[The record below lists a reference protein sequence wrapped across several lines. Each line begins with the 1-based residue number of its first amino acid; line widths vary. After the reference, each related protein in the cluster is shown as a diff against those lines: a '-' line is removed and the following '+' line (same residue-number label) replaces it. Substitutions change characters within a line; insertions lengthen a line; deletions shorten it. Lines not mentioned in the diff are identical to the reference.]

1 MTSIGAVA
9 VRPLRA
15 GRHSDR
21 DVASLAFLAALW
33 FALAF
38 AVLCLVV
45 LLVDA
50 FVDGLP
56 RLDANL
62 FTRYTSQVMPERAG
76 ARAAI
81 LGSMWVIGTTAVLAI
96 PLGVAAAVYLEEF
109 ADPARWY
116 NHWIEVNLQNLAA
129 VPAIVYGML
138 TAGLA
143 LAIGMPRRVVLAG
156 GIALALLILP
166 VIIITTREA
175 LRAVPAEIRQGSLAL
190 GATPLQTVWKQT
202 LPTAIPGVATG
213 TILALSRALGEAAP
227 LLLLGGLV
235 FVNYDPDGLMS
246 GFTTMPIQIFSW
258 TAQPQAAFR
267 EVASAAIIVLLGLL
281 LAMNA
286 VAIVIRNRY
295 REAGETVDHS
305 SPRRTSDRGSRTD
318 RDDEHDEDTEPAEHL
333 VEPLEQAP
341 SRTGPAEPAPVIEC
355 ENVDI
360 YYWAFRAVTDVS
372 MVTARTRSP
381 PSSARPAAARRRC
394 CAGSTG

>member
-9 VRPLRA
+9 ARPLRA

-21 DVASLAFLAALW
+21 DVSSIAFLVALW
-33 FALAF
+33 CALAF

-81 LGSMWVIGTTAVLAI
+81 LGSMWVIGTTALLAI

-109 ADPARWY
+109 ADPRRWY

-143 LAIGMPRRVVLAG
+143 LSIGLPRRVVLAG

-295 REAGETVDHS
+295 
-305 SPRRTSDRGSRTD
+305 
-318 RDDEHDEDTEPAEHL
+318 
-333 VEPLEQAP
+333 Q
-341 SRTGPAEPAPVIEC
+341 
-355 ENVDI
+355 
-360 YYWAFRAVTDVS
+360 
-372 MVTARTRSP
+372 RSW
-381 PSSARPAAARRRC
+381 
-394 CAGSTG
+394 